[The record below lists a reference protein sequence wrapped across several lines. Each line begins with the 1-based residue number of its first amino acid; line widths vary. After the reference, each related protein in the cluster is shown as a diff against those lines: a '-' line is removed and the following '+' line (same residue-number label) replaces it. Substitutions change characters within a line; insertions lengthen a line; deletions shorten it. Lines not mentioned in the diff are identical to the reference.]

1 MKKVILF
8 DLYDTVLKDI
18 SFDFDAGIVYLYN
31 TFFSKVCSLEE
42 MINYAET
49 FLPLYDKRKID
60 YSEICLIKDEIPL
73 FFDKFRV
80 PLPEI
85 FDEIEYT
92 IMNQMQKVTLIDEVR
107 YTLGELQKQGITMYI
122 LSNSIFTANSA
133 NKLLNDFGIIDYFEK
148 IYSSADYGV
157 RKSSSRFYQ
166 IAIAEILA
174 NNPELSKDDIL
185 YVGNDYDTDIIG
197 ATSVGL
203 STVWYNVKHLINEK
217 NICTIDTDNFKIL
230 LEIVER

>member
-1 MKKVILF
+1 
-8 DLYDTVLKDI
+8 
-18 SFDFDAGIVYLYN
+18 
-31 TFFSKVCSLEE
+31 
-42 MINYAET
+42 
-49 FLPLYDKRKID
+49 
-60 YSEICLIKDEIPL
+60 
-73 FFDKFRV
+73 
-80 PLPEI
+80 
-85 FDEIEYT
+85 
-92 IMNQMQKVTLIDEVR
+92 MNQMQKVTLIDEVR

-157 RKSSSRFYQ
+157 RKPSSRFYQ

-174 NNPELSKDDIL
+174 NNPELTKDDIL

-203 STVWYNVKHLINEK
+203 STVWYNEKHLINEK